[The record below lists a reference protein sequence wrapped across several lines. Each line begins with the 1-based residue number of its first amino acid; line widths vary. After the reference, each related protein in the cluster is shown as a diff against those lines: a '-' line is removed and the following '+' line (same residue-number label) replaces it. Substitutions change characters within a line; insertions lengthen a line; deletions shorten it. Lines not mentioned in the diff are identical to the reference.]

1 MNIYSNEK
9 ADKKVKFGFKIED
22 RSSWSNNFTKLF
34 EKKSVRMLLRWLA
47 KRVVKFKK

>member
-34 EKKSVRMLLRWLA
+34 KKKNARMLLRWLV
-47 KRVVKFKK
+47 KRMAKFKE